1 MLTSL
6 NQDQLTL
13 LKVWL
18 LVLAVEGKVT
28 KALNVCN
35 SIDLSFI
42 FFFSLKGSKLETFCS
57 PRSKYRLLLPSLLS
71 ILIKLH
77 NG

>member
-28 KALNVCN
+28 KALNICN
-35 SIDLSFI
+35 SIDLSFN
-42 FFFSLKGSKLETFCS
+42 FFFFFL
-57 PRSKYRLLLPSLLS
+57 
-71 ILIKLH
+71 
-77 NG
+77 